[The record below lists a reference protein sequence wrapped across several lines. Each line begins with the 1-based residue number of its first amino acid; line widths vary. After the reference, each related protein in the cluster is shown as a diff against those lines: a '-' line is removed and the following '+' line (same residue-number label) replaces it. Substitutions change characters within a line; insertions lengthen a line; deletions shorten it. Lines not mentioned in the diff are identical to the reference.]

1 MAERLNYD
9 VKPTPIGPSAREE
22 LDTLLE
28 TLHQRGVLRLANDLA
43 GSHDRL
49 LKVLVDGL
57 SKEGSLNAMQNL
69 SILGMALSRIEPAE
83 FYKIVFAFQS
93 AFGAVGRY
101 KPDEKHDE
109 APGVTGAYKM
119 LHDDELWAAL
129 MPIIEG
135 LKTFA
140 TGLDKEAEKPIT
152 AFSGKKTE
160 S

>member
-1 MAERLNYD
+1 MAQRLNYD
-9 VKPTPIGPSAREE
+9 VKPTPTEPTAREE

-28 TLHQRGVLRLANDLA
+28 TLHQSGILRFANDLA
-43 GSHDRL
+43 GSQQQL
-49 LKVLVDGL
+49 LKVLVDGM

-69 SILGMALSRIEPAE
+69 SILGMALSRIEPAQ
-83 FYKIVFAFQS
+83 FYKTVFAFQS
-93 AFGAVGRY
+93 AFAAVGRY
-101 KPDEKHDE
+101 QPDDKHDE

-140 TGLDKEAEKPIT
+140 SGLDKEAEKPIS

-160 S
+160 Q

>member
-1 MAERLNYD
+1 MAQRLNYD
-9 VKPTPIGPSAREE
+9 VKPTPTEPTAREE

-28 TLHQRGVLRLANDLA
+28 TLHQGGILRFANDLA
-43 GSHDRL
+43 GSLQQL
-49 LKVLVDGL
+49 LKVLVDGM

-69 SILGMALSRIEPAE
+69 SILGMALSRIEPAQ
-83 FYKIVFAFQS
+83 FYKTVFAFQS
-93 AFGAVGRY
+93 AFAAVGRY
-101 KPDEKHDE
+101 QPDDKHDE

-140 TGLDKEAEKPIT
+140 SGLDKEAEKPIT

-160 S
+160 

>member
-1 MAERLNYD
+1 MAQRLNYD
-9 VKPTPIGPSAREE
+9 VKPPPTEPTAREE
-22 LDTLLE
+22 LDTLLK
-28 TLHQRGVLRLANDLA
+28 TLHQGGILRFANDLA
-43 GSHDRL
+43 GSQQQL
-49 LKVLVDGL
+49 LKVLVDGM

-69 SILGMALSRIEPAE
+69 SILGMALSRIEPAQ
-83 FYKIVFAFQS
+83 FYKTVFAFQS
-93 AFGAVGRY
+93 AFTAVGRY
-101 KPDEKHDE
+101 QPDDKHDE

-140 TGLDKEAEKPIT
+140 SGLDKEAEKPIT

-160 S
+160 Q

>member
-1 MAERLNYD
+1 MAQRLNYD
-9 VKPTPIGPSAREE
+9 VKPTPIGPSAQEE

-28 TLHQRGVLRLANDLA
+28 TLHQRGVLRLANDLV
-43 GSHDRL
+43 GSQDRL
-49 LKVLVDGL
+49 LKVLIDGM

-69 SILGMALSRIEPAE
+69 SILGMALSRIEPAQ

-135 LKTFA
+135 FKTFA
-140 TGLDKEAEKPIT
+140 SGLDKEADKPIT
-152 AFSGKKTE
+152 EFSGKQTE
-160 S
+160 Q

>member
-1 MAERLNYD
+1 MAQRLNYD
-9 VKPTPIGPSAREE
+9 VKPTPTEPTAREE

-28 TLHQRGVLRLANDLA
+28 TLHQGGILRFANDLA
-43 GSHDRL
+43 GSQQQL
-49 LKVLVDGL
+49 LKLLVDGM

-69 SILGMALSRIEPAE
+69 SILGMALSRIEPAQ
-83 FYKIVFAFQS
+83 FYKTVFAFLS
-93 AFGAVGRY
+93 AFAAVGRY
-101 KPDEKHDE
+101 QPDDKHDE

-140 TGLDKEAEKPIT
+140 SGLDKEAEKPIT

-160 S
+160 Q

>member
-1 MAERLNYD
+1 M
-9 VKPTPIGPSAREE
+9 
-22 LDTLLE
+22 
-28 TLHQRGVLRLANDLA
+28 
-43 GSHDRL
+43 
-49 LKVLVDGL
+49 

-69 SILGMALSRIEPAE
+69 SILGMALSRIEPAQ
-83 FYKIVFAFQS
+83 FYKTVFAFQS
-93 AFGAVGRY
+93 AFAAVGRY
-101 KPDEKHDE
+101 QPDDKHDE

-140 TGLDKEAEKPIT
+140 SGLDKEAEKPIT

-160 S
+160 Q

>member
-1 MAERLNYD
+1 MAQRLNYD
-9 VKPTPIGPSAREE
+9 VKPTPIGPSAQEE

-28 TLHQRGVLRLANDLA
+28 TLHQRGVLRLANDLV
-43 GSHDRL
+43 GSQDRL
-49 LKVLVDGL
+49 LKVLVDGM

-69 SILGMALSRIEPAE
+69 SILGMALSRIEPAQ

-135 LKTFA
+135 FKTFA
-140 TGLDKEAEKPIT
+140 SGLDKEADKPIT
-152 AFSGKKTE
+152 EFSGKQTE
-160 S
+160 Q

>member
-1 MAERLNYD
+1 MAQRLNYE
-9 VKPTPIGPSAREE
+9 VKPTPIGPSAQEE

-49 LKVLVDGL
+49 LKVLIDGV
-57 SKEGSLNAMQNL
+57 SKEGSLNAIQNL
-69 SILGMALSRIEPAE
+69 SILGMALSRIEPAQ
-83 FYKIVFAFQS
+83 FYKMVFAFQ
-93 AFGAVGRY
+93 AAVGAVGRY
-101 KPDEKHDE
+101 KPDQKHDE

-140 TGLDKEAEKPIT
+140 SGLDKEVDKPIT
-152 AFSGKKTE
+152 EFSGKQTE
-160 S
+160 Q

>member
-1 MAERLNYD
+1 MAQRLNYE
-9 VKPTPIGPSAREE
+9 VKPTPIGPTAREE

-28 TLHQRGVLRLANDLA
+28 TLHKGGVLRLANDLV
-43 GSHDRL
+43 GSQHQL
-49 LKVLVDGL
+49 LKVLVDGM
-57 SKEGSLNAMQNL
+57 SKEGSLNAIQNL
-69 SILGMALSRIEPAE
+69 SILGMALSRIEPAQ

-101 KPDEKHDE
+101 KPDDKHDE

-140 TGLDKEAEKPIT
+140 SGLDKEAEKPIT
-152 AFSGKKTE
+152 AFSGKQTE
-160 S
+160 Q

>member
-1 MAERLNYD
+1 MAQRIDFD

-28 TLHQRGVLRLANDLA
+28 TLHQRGVLRFANDLA
-43 GSHDRL
+43 GSHDQL
-49 LKVLVDGL
+49 LKVLVNGMN
-57 SKEGSLNAMQNL
+57 KEGSLNALQNL
-69 SILGMALSRIEPAE
+69 SILGMALSRIEPAQ
-83 FYKIVFAFQS
+83 FCKVVFAFQD
-93 AFGAVGRY
+93 AFHAVSHY
-101 KPDEKHDE
+101 KPDGKHDE

-140 TGLDKEAEKPIT
+140 GGLDRESEKPIT
-152 AFSGKKTE
+152 AFSGKQTE
-160 S
+160 Q

>member
-1 MAERLNYD
+1 MAERLDYD
-9 VKPTPIGPSAREE
+9 VKPTPIGPDAREE

-28 TLHQRGVLRLANDLA
+28 TLHQRGVLRFANDLA

-49 LKVLVDGL
+49 LKVLVDGM
-57 SKEGSLNAMQNL
+57 SKEGSLNAIQNL
-69 SILGMALSRIEPAE
+69 SILGMALSRIEPAQ

-93 AFGAVGRY
+93 AFGAVSRY
-101 KPDEKHDE
+101 KPDDKHDE

-140 TGLDKEAEKPIT
+140 SGLDKEAEKPIT

-160 S
+160 Q

>member
-1 MAERLNYD
+1 MAERLSYD
-9 VKPTPIGPSAREE
+9 VKPTPIGPTAREE

-28 TLHQRGVLRLANDLA
+28 TLHQGGVLRFANDLA
-43 GSHDRL
+43 GSKQQL
-49 LKVLVDGL
+49 LKVLVDGM
-57 SKEGSLNAMQNL
+57 SKEGSLNAIQNL
-69 SILGMALSRIEPAE
+69 SILGMALSRIEPAQ
-83 FYKIVFAFQS
+83 FSKIVFAFQS
-93 AFGAVGRY
+93 AFGAVSGY
-101 KPDEKHDE
+101 KPDDKHDE

-140 TGLDKEAEKPIT
+140 SGLDKEAEKPIT

-160 S
+160 Q

>member
-1 MAERLNYD
+1 RLNYD
-9 VKPTPIGPSAREE
+9 VKPTPTEPTAREE
-22 LDTLLE
+22 LDTLLK
-28 TLHQRGVLRLANDLA
+28 TLHQGGILRFANDLA
-43 GSHDRL
+43 GSQQQL
-49 LKVLVDGL
+49 LKVLVDGM

-69 SILGMALSRIEPAE
+69 SILGMALSRIEPAQ
-83 FYKIVFAFQS
+83 FYKTVFAFQS
-93 AFGAVGRY
+93 AFTAVGRY
-101 KPDEKHDE
+101 QPDDKHDE

-140 TGLDKEAEKPIT
+140 SGLDKEAEKPIT

-160 S
+160 Q

>member
-1 MAERLNYD
+1 MAQRLNYD
-9 VKPTPIGPSAREE
+9 VKPTPTEPTAREE

-28 TLHQRGVLRLANDLA
+28 TLHQGGILRFANDLA
-43 GSHDRL
+43 GSQQQL
-49 LKVLVDGL
+49 LKVLVDGM

-69 SILGMALSRIEPAE
+69 SILGMALSRIEPAQ
-83 FYKIVFAFQS
+83 FYKTVFAFQS
-93 AFGAVGRY
+93 AFAAVGRY
-101 KPDEKHDE
+101 QPDDKHDE

-119 LHDDELWAAL
+119 LYDDELWAAL

-140 TGLDKEAEKPIT
+140 SGLDKEAEKPIT

-160 S
+160 Q